1 MRTEIRFHEGLKGSG
16 VVVSVTYNQSRLVFD
31 FGAPFKPDTNI
42 YDGMVMRRNE
52 SRLIDA
58 LRLGETPLIDGI
70 YPRKNITMW
79 NGNLYNDL
87 QPFEES
93 TLNTMVLIS
102 HLHLD
107 HMSNIDYLDESI
119 PVIMHKNSKLLLNAL
134 SDIHEGVTHTNIV
147 PVEYEEEI
155 RYGEI
160 TITPYFSDHP
170 CYGSTSYFI
179 ETPDMKILYSGD
191 IRFHG
196 VSRERA
202 FKEIERLGEKEIDLL
217 IVDGTSYSPSKF
229 IHNPEKI
236 EELARPSKDI
246 LEGMFLETGIYEDV
260 ANQLNNQDKMGLFC
274 IYHRDMQL
282 IEALIETMNK
292 INREV
297 IFETETAYII
307 NKVLNKSV
315 SFYHP
320 DMELDEEILDYVR
333 KNNKELSFKDINEN
347 KSKYLVQVTY
357 KNILN
362 LHSLECNG
370 GVFFHLFGDPFGKD
384 NKSVRILKTM
394 LENNGI
400 DYVGYSNVYSFNHAF
415 PNHLSWMIGT
425 LAPKNVVCVH
435 SNNPEKLNAMGSNHI
450 LPEQHVPYIYENE
463 QLKML

>member
-107 HMSNIDYLDESI
+107 HMSNIDYLDKSI

-155 RYGEI
+155 KHGEI

-170 CYGSTSYFI
+170 CYG
-179 ETPDMKILYSGD
+179 
-191 IRFHG
+191 
-196 VSRERA
+196 
-202 FKEIERLGEKEIDLL
+202 
-217 IVDGTSYSPSKF
+217 
-229 IHNPEKI
+229 
-236 EELARPSKDI
+236 
-246 LEGMFLETGIYEDV
+246 
-260 ANQLNNQDKMGLFC
+260 
-274 IYHRDMQL
+274 
-282 IEALIETMNK
+282 
-292 INREV
+292 
-297 IFETETAYII
+297 
-307 NKVLNKSV
+307 
-315 SFYHP
+315 
-320 DMELDEEILDYVR
+320 
-333 KNNKELSFKDINEN
+333 
-347 KSKYLVQVTY
+347 
-357 KNILN
+357 
-362 LHSLECNG
+362 
-370 GVFFHLFGDPFGKD
+370 
-384 NKSVRILKTM
+384 
-394 LENNGI
+394 
-400 DYVGYSNVYSFNHAF
+400 
-415 PNHLSWMIGT
+415 
-425 LAPKNVVCVH
+425 
-435 SNNPEKLNAMGSNHI
+435 
-450 LPEQHVPYIYENE
+450 
-463 QLKML
+463 